1 MITDSPTAIATTAPP
16 AHDDAAGSR
25 IGATLRLHTV
35 AWPLLIAWPVGIL
48 AGSFLISYLI
58 FFLVQSDQDYNF
70 TGSVFAVFGFVL
82 AFYLQAM
89 TQTFPFALGLTVTR
103 HEFFTATTL
112 MALAQ
117 SAVFALALYLLSVLE
132 AATDGWGVRMRMFG
146 LARYF
151 TDSPALQF
159 LTLFASLLF
168 VAAIALAAGAVHQR
182 WKVTGTLT
190 AGVVVLGGLSL
201 AALLVTWAR
210 AWPSIGSWFQEVNRA
225 VPMVALPLALAVL
238 AIGVAWCALRRA
250 TP

>member
-1 MITDSPTAIATTAPP
+1 MITDSPTATATAPV
-16 AHDDAAGSR
+16 HDDATTGSR

-48 AGSFLISYLI
+48 AGSFLISYVI
-58 FFLVQSDQDYNF
+58 FSLVQSDQDDNF
-70 TGSVFAVFGFVL
+70 TGSVFAVYGFVL

-89 TQTFPFALGLTVTR
+89 TQTFPFALGLSVTR
-103 HEFFTATTL
+103 REFFTATAL

-117 SAVFALALYLLSVLE
+117 SVVFALALYLLSVVE

-151 TDSPALQF
+151 TDSPVLQF
-159 LTLFASLLF
+159 LALFANLLL
-168 VAAIALAAGAVHQR
+168 VAAIALAAGAVYQR
-182 WKVTGTLT
+182 WKVTGVLT
-190 AGVVVLGGLSL
+190 AGVTVLGGLSL
-201 AALLVTWAR
+201 AAVLVTWAR
-210 AWPSIGSWFQEVNRA
+210 AWPSIGAWFQEVNRA
-225 VPMVALPLALAVL
+225 VPMVVLPLALAVL